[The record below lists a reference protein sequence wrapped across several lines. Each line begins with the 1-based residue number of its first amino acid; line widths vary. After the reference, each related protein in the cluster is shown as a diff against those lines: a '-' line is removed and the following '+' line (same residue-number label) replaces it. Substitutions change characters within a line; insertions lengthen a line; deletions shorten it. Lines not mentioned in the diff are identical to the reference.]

1 MDIRKHQDEGQ
12 TSSALLAHGRELL
25 DRGATGEALDC
36 LRAAHEAD
44 REHAQLRSYYGLC
57 LALHERRYREGL
69 DLCQAA
75 LKQEFFN
82 PDLYLNVARLNLT
95 FGFKVEGLRFL
106 RRAQMIDPENDR
118 VGCVL
123 RELGYRSAPVLRFL
137 PRGHMLN
144 RWLGSARH
152 LLTRSER
159 LLESVDHVEEL
170 TV

>member
-12 TSSALLAHGRELL
+12 TSSALLARGRELL

-36 LRAAHEAD
+36 LRGAHEAD

-95 FGFKVEGLRFL
+95 FGFKVEGLTAPL
-106 RRAQMIDPENDR
+106 RKKAGLTMATDDD
-118 VGCVL
+118 L
-123 RELGYRSAPVLRFL
+123 LGGVVRSLK
-137 PRGHMLN
+137 RGQV
-144 RWLGSARH
+144 SF
-152 LLTRSER
+152 
-159 LLESVDHVEEL
+159 
-170 TV
+170 